1 MQSLSWVTGRG
12 PKLPARIPPSSLGI
26 KVGHLV
32 GSIAHLFSLPGEL
45 LLIATIFRAQWE
57 ACPFS
62 DHHWDQVIPFSHFGS
77 YPTRSE
83 NWHPSSL
90 SQPEPL
96 WVVCMTQN
104 KVPEAH
110 ACSEPLVGGGR
121 QEIHTACCC
130 FSSESFLQLSVLVP
144 GDYVPSF
151 LTQCD

>member
-1 MQSLSWVTGRG
+1 MGHWPGSQAACLH
-12 PKLPARIPPSSLGI
+12 PPSSLGI
-26 KVGHLV
+26 KVRHLV
-32 GSIAHLFSLPGEL
+32 GSIAHLLSLPSEL
-45 LLIATIFRAQWE
+45 LLIASIFHAQWE

-83 NWHPSSL
+83 NRHPSSL

-130 FSSESFLQLSVLVP
+130 FSSLISNQESFLSSVWTHLSTCVP
-144 GDYVPSF
+144 WE
-151 LTQCD
+151 C